1 MKTIVI
7 GDIHGRSTWKLIT
20 HLEQPDR
27 VIFIGDYF
35 DSFDISGLEQIHNFK
50 EIIEY
55 KETSF
60 SRVGT
65 LEEHKTE
72 VILLIGNHDHH
83 YFPEIGNTGT
93 SGYQH
98 GIAPN
103 INQVIDENRQHL
115 QMAYQMDE
123 FLFTHAGVSSV
134 FMDQVLG
141 KGGWKVENIAT
152 DLNELS
158 KYKPKTFEFGMM
170 LNYNT
175 YQDPSGDN
183 EGQSPIWIRPKS
195 LMRSNK
201 DTLRKQIIQVVGHT
215 QQEQIDVK
223 GMATGGRYYYIDTL
237 GTSGQYMIINNNEIT
252 FDTWKNQNA

>member
-1 MKTIVI
+1 MKTVVI
-7 GDIHGRSTWKLIT
+7 GDIHGRSVWKLIVNQ
-20 HLEQPDR
+20 EQPDR

-35 DSFDISGLEQIHNFK
+35 DSWDFSGLEQIHNFK

-60 SRVGT
+60 SRIGT
-65 LEEHKTE
+65 LDEHKTE

-83 YFPEIGNTGT
+83 YFPEIGYTGT

-115 QMAYQMDE
+115 QMAYQMDK

-134 FMDQVLG
+134 FMDNVYG
-141 KGGWKVENIAT
+141 KDGWKVENIAT
-152 DLNELS
+152 DLNELF
-158 KYKPKTFEFGMM
+158 KYKPKTFEFGTM
-170 LNYNT
+170 LHYNT

-215 QQEQIDVK
+215 QQEQIDTK

-237 GTSGQYMIINNNEIT
+237 GTSGEYMIINDNEIS
-252 FDTWKNQNA
+252 FDTWKSQNA